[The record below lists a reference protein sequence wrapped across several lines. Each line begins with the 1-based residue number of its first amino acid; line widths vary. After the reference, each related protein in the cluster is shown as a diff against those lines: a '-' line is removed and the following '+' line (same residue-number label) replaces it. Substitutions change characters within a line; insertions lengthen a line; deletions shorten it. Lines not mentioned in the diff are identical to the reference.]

1 MNFSKNPFQHLL
13 KIRGLKCGGNLEE
26 RSKRL
31 FSVRGLLPD
40 QYPKKICAKP
50 AKK

>member
-1 MNFSKNPFQHLL
+1 MNFSKNQFQYLL
-13 KIRGLKCGGNLEE
+13 QIRSLKCGGNLEE

-31 FSVRGLLPD
+31 FSVRGLSPD
-40 QYPKKICAKP
+40 QYPKKIRAKP